1 MAKLKRSELK
11 GYTIKMIKAN
21 DSMCPLCERT
31 MDIDSFVADH
41 CHVTGVIRDAIC
53 RNCNGL
59 EGLAAGNG
67 RHPHSNEGVDKIQWA
82 KNVAAYWE
90 KHEANPR
97 KVIYPSHLTPQEK
110 IIANKKK
117 RAKAA
122 ATRRAR
128 GRK

>member
-11 GYTIKMIKAN
+11 GFTIKMLKAN
-21 DSMCPLCERT
+21 DGKCPLCERS
-31 MDIDSFVADH
+31 MDISAMVADH
-41 CHVTGVIRDAIC
+41 CHVTGAIRGALC

-59 EGLAAGNG
+59 EGLTAGNG
-67 RHPHSNEGVDKIQWA
+67 RHPHSKEGVDKIQWV
-82 KNVAAYWE
+82 KNLAVYWE
-90 KHEANPR
+90 QYENNPR

-122 ATRRAR
+122 ATKRAKL
-128 GRK
+128 RK